1 MNNIAPGYLSSL
13 IKLRSPNKYNVRL
26 DNDFYLLEISSFAH
40 LKRAE
45 GALSYQGPRI
55 WNELPYEIRSLN
67 ELSIF
72 KTELKTYYFNLA
84 SFRARFHSCTALA
97 CNKYLVII
105 MIIKPPSFKSSVN
118 PRVSSLQ

>member
-1 MNNIAPGYLSSL
+1 MKTPPPPPHGPLKFRIKLKIVLMVFKCMNNIAPDYLSSL
-13 IKLRSPNKYNVRL
+13 IKLRSPNKYSVRL

-45 GALSYQGPRI
+45 GAFSYQGPRI

-72 KTELKTYYFNLA
+72 KNELKTYHFNLA
-84 SFRARFHSCTALA
+84 
-97 CNKYLVII
+97 Y
-105 MIIKPPSFKSSVN
+105 P
-118 PRVSSLQ
+118 